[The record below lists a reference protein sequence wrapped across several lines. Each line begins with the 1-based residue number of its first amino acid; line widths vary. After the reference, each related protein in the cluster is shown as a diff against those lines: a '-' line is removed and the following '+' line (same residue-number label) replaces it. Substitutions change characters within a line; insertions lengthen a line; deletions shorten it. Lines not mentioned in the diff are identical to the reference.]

1 MSAVIDLLAEL
12 VGIDS
17 VNPAY
22 GGRGEADLARFLR
35 ERVDAVAGR
44 RAAA

>member
-22 GGRGEADLARFLR
+22 GGPGEGEIAAYI
-35 ERVDAVAGR
+35 
-44 RAAA
+44 RAQN